1 MKWIFTIFLAAS
13 TVVSASDKSPE
24 LWSWIKDLNKSKE
37 ACEIQS
43 SYILQSIKLE
53 NQKENDYGIYGNV
66 KSNRVVVKC
75 IEISKNSSKLMV
87 AVAGNN
93 RDSVEIVRN
102 EIVKSINWWKLL
114 QGQAL
119 IAS

>member
-1 MKWIFTIFLAAS
+1 MKLFPFLLLFAS
-13 TVVSASDKSPE
+13 TAVLSSDKPPE
-24 LWSWIKDLNKSKE
+24 LWTWFKDLNKSKE

-43 SYILQSIKLE
+43 SYVLQSIKLE
-53 NQKENDYGIYGNV
+53 NQTENDYGIYGNV

-75 IEISKNSSKLMV
+75 IEISNTRSKLMV

-102 EIVKSINWWKLL
+102 KIVKLIN
-114 QGQAL
+114 
-119 IAS
+119 